1 MRKIL
6 IVGAGHAGLHLAHGL
21 LTHGYD
27 VTVITGQSS
36 TEIRTGRS
44 SVTQFTLPTS
54 LSHEREYDLDL
65 WSVLCP
71 QVRNQRIHLYPG
83 SGQPALSFSGRT
95 GLNNDYMV
103 SVDRRVKMADWL
115 EFFEDRGG
123 KVVIHGVTVT
133 DLDYFSRMFDL
144 IIVAVGHG
152 ELGQLFDYD
161 ESRFSGARPR
171 SMAQALV
178 YDVWPDSK
186 DDVNVGWAAS
196 AAEAGNTIL
205 MPILSQEGPCHALVM
220 VDKRGGPMDAWP
232 DRPGPEEQLRR
243 MKDLLRR
250 YAPEYYER
258 VKDAALVD
266 GYGSTLTDEVTP
278 QVRNPVGVLPS
289 GGKVLGMADVVV
301 TMDPYVGQSWNNSM
315 HCAKAYL
322 EAIMEH
328 GDREFDENFLVSMF
342 DRFWEF
348 GLHNQL
354 WSEMNS
360 TIWDRGDMPEYFND
374 LIAGAQRYPEI
385 ADRWIR
391 GWDYPPDY
399 ANWLLDPEEAMKYVA
414 EVRARHGD

>member
-36 TEIRTGRS
+36 LEIRSGRP
-44 SVTQFTLPTS
+44 SVSQYTFPTA
-54 LSHEREYDLDL
+54 LEHERAQNLDL
-65 WSVLCP
+65 WS
-71 QVRNQRIHLYPG
+71 
-83 SGQPALSFSGRT
+83 ALSPQIREQILHLRPKSGEPMMVKGRT
-95 GLNNDYMV
+95 GDKNDYVV

-144 IIVAVGHG
+144 IIVAVGTG

-161 ESRFSGARPR
+161 TSRFSGARKR
-171 SMAQALV
+171 AISQV
-178 YDVWPDSK
+178 YVDDVWPPENEDE
-186 DDVNVGWAAS
+186 NVGWGSTTAA
-196 AAEAGNTIL
+196 AGTIAL
-205 MPILSQEGPCHALVM
+205 FPVLSKEGPCHSLLL
-220 VDKRGGPMDAWP
+220 VDKHGGPMDAWP

-243 MKDLLRR
+243 MKDLLRQ
-250 YAPEYYER
+250 YDPLTYER
-258 VKDAALVD
+258 MRDAELID
-266 GYGSTLTDEVTP
+266 GNSTLIEELTP

-289 GGKVLGMADVVV
+289 GGRVLGMADVVV
-301 TMDPYVGQSWNNSM
+301 TMDPYVLQSWNNSTR
-315 HCAKAYL
+315 CALAYL
-322 EAIMEH
+322 DAIMER
-328 GDREFDENFLVSMF
+328 GDQPFDEEFLVNTF

-348 GLHNQL
+348 GLHNQHWAEMCSSL
-354 WSEMNS
+354 W
-360 TIWDRGDMPEYFND
+360 DFGDLPPYFYD
-374 LIAGAQRYPEI
+374 LIRHSEKYPEVG
-385 ADRWIR
+385 DRWIR

-399 ANWLLDPEEAMKYVA
+399 QRWLLDPELAAEYLA

>member
-36 TEIRTGRS
+36 MEIRAGKPSISQLT
-44 SVTQFTLPTS
+44 FPTA
-54 LSHEREYDLDL
+54 LEYERKYDLDL
-65 WSVLCP
+65 WSALSP
-71 QVRNQRIHLYPG
+71 QIRDYRVHLYPR
-83 SGQPALSFSGRT
+83 SDQPPKTFKGRT
-95 GLNNDYMV
+95 GKGNDYIV
-103 SVDRRVKMADWL
+103 SVDRRAKMADWL
-115 EFFEDRGG
+115 EYFEDRGG

-171 SMAQALV
+171 SIAQAHV
-178 YDVWPDSK
+178 YDVWPDE
-186 DDVNVGWAAS
+186 NGEENIGWAAS
-196 AAEAGNTIL
+196 TAEAGNIIFL
-205 MPILSQEGPCHALVM
+205 PILTQEGPCHNLLM
-220 VDKRGGPMDAWP
+220 VDKHGGPMDAWP

-243 MKDLLRR
+243 MKDRLRQ
-250 YAPEYYER
+250 YSPDYFER
-258 VKDAALVD
+258 AKDAVLVS
-266 GYGSTLTDEVTP
+266 GGNSTLVEELTP

-289 GGKVLGMADVVV
+289 GGRVLGMADVVV
-301 TMDPYVGQSWNNSM
+301 TMDPYVCQSWNNSTR
-315 HCAKAYL
+315 CAEAYL
-322 EAIMEH
+322 ESIMEH
-328 GDREFDENFLVSMF
+328 GDQPFDEDFLVRTF

-360 TIWDRGDMPEYFND
+360 TMWDEGDLVPHFYD
-374 LIAGAQRYPEI
+374 LVDASAAYPEV
-385 ADRWIR
+385 ADRWIQ

-399 ANWLLDPEEAMKYVA
+399 STWLLDPDLALQYLA
-414 EVRARHGD
+414 EVRKKHGD

>member
-36 TEIRTGRS
+36 TEIRTGRP
-44 SVTQFTLPTS
+44 SVTQFTFPTA
-54 LSHEREYDLDL
+54 LEYERKYELDL
-65 WSVLCP
+65 WSALSP
-71 QVRNQRIHLYPG
+71 QIRQQRIHLYPG
-83 SGQPALSFSGRT
+83 ADRSRLSLKGRT
-95 GLNNDYMV
+95 GKANDYMV
-103 SVDRRVKMADWL
+103 AVDRRVKMADWL

-171 SMAQALV
+171 SIAQAQI
-178 YDVWPDSK
+178 YDVWPSAE
-186 DDVNVGWAAS
+186 DDDNVGWACS
-196 AAEAGNTIL
+196 AQDAGNTIFIP
-205 MPILSQEGPCHALVM
+205 MLSQEGPCHNLLM

-243 MKDLLRR
+243 MKDLLRQ
-250 YAPEYYER
+250 YSPEYYER
-258 VKDAALVD
+258 VRDAELVD
-266 GYGSTLTDEVTP
+266 GGRSTLIEDLTP
-278 QVRNPVGVLPS
+278 QVRNPVGTLPS

-301 TMDPYVGQSWNNSM
+301 TMDPYVGQSWNNSTR
-315 HCAKAYL
+315 CAKAYL

-328 GDREFDENFLVSMF
+328 GDRRFDEEFLVGAF

-348 GLHNQL
+348 GLHNQM

-360 TIWDRGDMPEYFND
+360 TVWDQGDLPAHFYE
-374 LIAGAQRYPEI
+374 LVEAASVHTEV
-385 ADRWIR
+385 ADRWIQ

-399 ANWLLDPEEAMKYVA
+399 ANWLLDPEESMKYVA
-414 EVRARHGD
+414 EVRARSGV

>member
-21 LTHGYD
+21 LTEGYD

-36 TEIRTGRS
+36 MEIRTGKP
-44 SVTQFTLPTS
+44 SVSQLTFPTA
-54 LSHEREYDLDL
+54 LNYEREHNLDL
-65 WSVLCP
+65 WSALSP
-71 QVRNQRIHLYPG
+71 QIRNQRVHLYPKG
-83 SGQPALSFSGRT
+83 DEPVRTFTGRT
-95 GLNNDYMV
+95 GEGNDYTV

-115 EFFEDRGG
+115 EYFEDRGG

-133 DLDYFSRMFDL
+133 DLDYFSRMFEL

-171 SMAQALV
+171 SIAQAQI
-178 YDVWPDSK
+178 YDVWPW
-186 DDVNVGWAAS
+186 DDDDENIGWAAS
-196 AAEAGNTIL
+196 AADAGNIIFI
-205 MPILSQEGPCHALVM
+205 PILTQEGPCHNLLM

-243 MKDLLRR
+243 MKDLLRQ
-250 YAPEYYER
+250 YAPEYFER
-258 VKDAALVD
+258 VKDAVLSD
-266 GYGSTLTDEVTP
+266 GRNSTLVEELTP

-289 GGKVLGMADVVV
+289 GGRVLGMADVVV
-301 TMDPYVGQSWNNSM
+301 TMDPYVGQSWNNSTR
-315 HCAKAYL
+315 CAKAYL
-322 EAIMEH
+322 ESIIEH
-328 GDREFDENFLVSMF
+328 GDREFDDAFLVRTF

-360 TIWDRGDMPEYFND
+360 TLWDSGDLPSYFYDLLDAARDFPEVGN
-374 LIAGAQRYPEI
+374 
-385 ADRWIR
+385 RWIQ
-391 GWDYPPDY
+391 GWDYPPDFGT
-399 ANWLLDPEEAMKYVA
+399 WLLDPDRAMQFVA
-414 EVRARHGD
+414 EVRARSGS

>member
-36 TEIRTGRS
+36 MEIRAGKPS
-44 SVTQFTLPTS
+44 ISQFTLPTA
-54 LSHEREYDLDL
+54 LNYERHFDLDL
-65 WSVLCP
+65 WSALSP
-71 QVRNQRIHLYPG
+71 QIREQKVHLYPG
-83 SGQPALSFSGRT
+83 GDRPLVSFSGRT
-95 GLNNDYMV
+95 GKNNDYIV
-103 SVDRRVKMADWL
+103 SVDRRAKMADWL
-115 EFFEDRGG
+115 EYFEDRGG

-171 SMAQALV
+171 SMAQAYV
-178 YDVWPDSK
+178 YDVWPDE
-186 DDVNVGWAAS
+186 NGEENIGWAAS
-196 AAEAGNTIL
+196 AAEAGNINL
-205 MPILSQEGPCHALVM
+205 MPILSQEGPCHALMM
-220 VDKRGGPMDAWP
+220 VDKHGGPMDAWP

-243 MKDLLRR
+243 MKDLLRQ
-250 YAPEYYER
+250 YAPDYFER
-258 VKDAALVD
+258 AKDAVLVS
-266 GYGSTLTDEVTP
+266 GGNSTLVEELTP

-289 GGKVLGMADVVV
+289 GGRVLGMADVVV
-301 TMDPYVGQSWNNSM
+301 TMDPYVCQSWNNSTR
-315 HCAKAYL
+315 CAEAYL
-322 EAIMEH
+322 ESIMEH
-328 GDREFDENFLVSMF
+328 GDQPFDEDFLVRTF

-360 TIWDRGDMPEYFND
+360 TMWESGDLPPYFYE
-374 LIAGAQRYPEI
+374 LIEGANTYPEVG
-385 ADRWIR
+385 DRWIQ

-399 ANWLLDPEEAMKYVA
+399 STWLLDPDLALQYLA
-414 EVRARHGD
+414 EVRKKHGD

>member
-21 LTHGYD
+21 LTEGYD

-36 TEIRTGRS
+36 MEIRTGKP
-44 SVTQFTLPTS
+44 SVSQFTFPTA
-54 LSHEREYDLDL
+54 LNYEREHNLDL
-65 WSVLCP
+65 WSALSP
-71 QVRNQRIHLYPG
+71 QIRNQRVHLYPPG
-83 SGQPALSFSGRT
+83 NEAVRTFSGRT
-95 GLNNDYMV
+95 GTGNDYSV

-115 EFFEDRGG
+115 EYFEDRGG

-133 DLDYFSRMFDL
+133 DLDYFSRMFEL

-171 SMAQALV
+171 SIAQAQIF
-178 YDVWPDSK
+178 DVWPWDG
-186 DDVNVGWAAS
+186 DDENIGWAAS
-196 AAEAGNTIL
+196 AAEAGNIIFI
-205 MPILSQEGPCHALVM
+205 PILTQEGPCHNLLM

-243 MKDLLRR
+243 MKDLLRQ
-250 YAPEYYER
+250 YAPEYFER
-258 VKDAALVD
+258 AKDAVLSD
-266 GYGSTLTDEVTP
+266 GRNSTLVEELTP

-289 GGKVLGMADVVV
+289 GGRVLGMADVVV
-301 TMDPYVGQSWNNSM
+301 TMDPYVGQSWNNSTR
-315 HCAKAYL
+315 CAKAYL
-322 EAIMEH
+322 ESIIEH
-328 GDREFDENFLVSMF
+328 GDREFDEAFLVRTF

-360 TIWDRGDMPEYFND
+360 TLWDSGDLPPYFYDLLDAARDFPEV
-374 LIAGAQRYPEI
+374 
-385 ADRWIR
+385 ADRWIQ

-399 ANWLLDPEEAMKYVA
+399 GTWLLDPDRAMQFIA
-414 EVRARHGD
+414 EVRARSGA

>member
-83 SGQPALSFSGRT
+83 SGQPTLSFAGRT

-328 GDREFDENFLVSMF
+328 GDREFDESFLVSMF

-354 WSEMNS
+354 WSEINS

>member
-36 TEIRTGRS
+36 MEIRTGRPS
-44 SVTQFTLPTS
+44 ISQFTFPTA
-54 LSHEREYDLDL
+54 LEHERNFNLDL
-65 WSVLCP
+65 WSALSP
-71 QVRNQRIHLYPG
+71 QIREQTVHLYPG
-83 SGQPALSFSGRT
+83 GGSLMSFTGRT
-95 GLNNDYMV
+95 GENNDYAV
-103 SVDRRVKMADWL
+103 SIDRRVKMADWL
-115 EFFEDRGG
+115 EYFEDRGG

-171 SMAQALV
+171 AIAQAHV
-178 YDVWPDSK
+178 YDVWPAEGQDENIS
-186 DDVNVGWAAS
+186 WAAS
-196 AAEAGNTIL
+196 AAEAGNIIL
-205 MPILSQEGPCHALVM
+205 LPILGQDGPCHSLVM
-220 VDKRGGPMDAWP
+220 VDKRGGPMDTWP

-250 YAPEYYER
+250 YAPEYFER
-258 VKDAALVD
+258 AKDAVLID
-266 GYGSTLTDEVTP
+266 GRNSTLVEDLTP

-289 GGKVLGMADVVV
+289 GGRVLGMADVIV
-301 TMDPYVGQSWNNSM
+301 TMDPYVGQSWNNSTR
-315 HCAKAYL
+315 CAEAYL
-322 EAIMEH
+322 EAIIER
-328 GDREFDENFLVSMF
+328 GDQPFDEGFLVGAF

-348 GLHNQL
+348 GLYNQQ
-354 WSEMNS
+354 WSEMCS
-360 TIWDRGDMPEYFND
+360 TWWDQGDMSPQMVELLSAAVKY
-374 LIAGAQRYPEI
+374 REI
-385 ADRWIR
+385 SDRWIQ
-391 GWDYPPDY
+391 GWDYSPDY
-399 ANWLLDPEEAMKYVA
+399 GKWLLDPQLATEYVA

>member
-6 IVGAGHAGLHLAHGL
+6 IIGAGHAGLHLAHGL
-21 LTHGYD
+21 LTEGYD

-36 TEIRTGRS
+36 MEIRTGRAS
-44 SVTQFTLPTS
+44 ISQFTLPTALNYERGHNLDFWS
-54 LSHEREYDLDL
+54 ALS
-65 WSVLCP
+65 P
-71 QVRNQRIHLYPG
+71 QIRDQRVHLYPG
-83 SGQPALSFSGRT
+83 ADRPVLSFAGRT
-95 GLNNDYMV
+95 GKDNDYMV

-115 EFFEDRGG
+115 EYFEDRGG

-152 ELGQLFDYD
+152 ELGQLFDRD

-171 SMAQALV
+171 SIAQAYI
-178 YDVWPDSK
+178 YDVWPEDGA
-186 DDVNVGWAAS
+186 DENIGWAAS
-196 AAEAGNTIL
+196 AAEAGNIGFL
-205 MPILSQEGPCHALVM
+205 PILSQEGPCHAMFM

-243 MKDLLRR
+243 MKDLTRQ
-250 YAPEYYER
+250 YTPEYFER
-258 VKDAALVD
+258 IKDAVLIDGKNSALIED
-266 GYGSTLTDEVTP
+266 LTP
-278 QVRNPVGVLPS
+278 QVRNPVGTLPS

-301 TMDPYVGQSWNNSM
+301 TMDPYVGQSWNNSTR
-315 HCAKAYL
+315 CAKAYL
-322 EAIMEH
+322 ESIIEH
-328 GDREFDENFLVSMF
+328 GDREFDEEFLVRTF

-360 TIWDRGDMPEYFND
+360 TMWDAGDLPPHFYE
-374 LIAGAQRYPEI
+374 LIDGAQKFPEV
-385 ADRWIR
+385 ADRWIQ

-399 ANWLLDPEEAMKYVA
+399 GKWLLDPEKALAYLA
-414 EVRARHGD
+414 EVRARHGA

>member
-36 TEIRTGRS
+36 LEIRTGRP
-44 SVTQFTLPTS
+44 SVTQFTLPTA
-54 LSHEREYDLDL
+54 LDYERKYDLDL
-65 WSVLCP
+65 WSVISP
-71 QVRNQRIHLYPG
+71 QVRNQRIHLYPETG
-83 SGQPALSFSGRT
+83 APVMSFAGRT
-95 GLNNDYMV
+95 GKDNDYMV

-161 ESRFSGARPR
+161 DSRFSGARPR

-178 YDVWPDSK
+178 YDVWPDSG
-186 DDVNVGWAAS
+186 DDDNVGWAAS
-196 AAEAGNTIL
+196 VADAGNIIL

-220 VDKRGGPMDAWP
+220 VDKRNGPMDAWP
-232 DRPGPEEQLRR
+232 DRPGAGEQLRR
-243 MKDLLRR
+243 MKDLLRK

-258 VKDAALVD
+258 VKDAVLVD
-266 GYGSTLTDEVTP
+266 GPGSTLTDEITP

-289 GGKVLGMADVVV
+289 GGRVLGMADVVV

-322 EAIMEH
+322 EAIIEQ
-328 GDREFDENFLVSMF
+328 GDRKFDESFLVGMF

-348 GLHNQL
+348 GLHNQT
-354 WSEMNS
+354 WSELNS
-360 TIWDRGDMPEYFND
+360 TMWDQGLPEYFRD
-374 LIAGAQRYPEI
+374 LLDAAQRYPEV
-385 ADRWIR
+385 ADRWIQ
-391 GWDYPPDY
+391 GWDYPPDF
-399 ANWLLDPEEAMKYVA
+399 ATWLLDSEEAMKYLA
-414 EVRARHGD
+414 EVRARNND

>member
-36 TEIRTGRS
+36 LEIRTGKA
-44 SVTQFTLPTS
+44 SVAQFTFPTA
-54 LSHEREYDLDL
+54 LEYERQHDLDL
-65 WSVLCP
+65 WSALSP
-71 QVRNQRIHLYPG
+71 QIREQRVHLYP
-83 SGQPALSFSGRT
+83 SGDQPVRTFKGRT
-95 GLNNDYMV
+95 GLNNDYVV

-115 EFFEDRGG
+115 EYFEDRGG

-133 DLDYFSRMFDL
+133 DLDYFSRMFEL

-171 SMAQALV
+171 SIAQAQV
-178 YDVWPDSK
+178 YDVWPEKEGDE
-186 DDVNVGWAAS
+186 NIGWAAS
-196 AAEAGNTIL
+196 AADAGNIMFL
-205 MPILSQEGPCHALVM
+205 PILTQEGPCHNLLL

-243 MKDLLRR
+243 MKDLLRQ
-250 YAPEYYER
+250 YAPDYFER
-258 VKDAALVD
+258 VKDAVLTN
-266 GYGSTLTDEVTP
+266 GRNSTLVEELTP

-289 GGKVLGMADVVV
+289 GGRVLGMADVVV
-301 TMDPYVGQSWNNSM
+301 TMDPYVGQSWNNSTR
-315 HCAKAYL
+315 CAKAYL
-322 EAIMEH
+322 ESIIEH
-328 GDREFDENFLVSMF
+328 GDGAFDEGFLVRTF

-354 WSEMNS
+354 WAEMNS
-360 TIWDRGDMPEYFND
+360 TLWDAGDLPPYFYD
-374 LIAGAQRYPEI
+374 LVDAAAAYPEVG
-385 ADRWIR
+385 DRWIQ

-399 ANWLLDPEEAMKYVA
+399 SSWLLDPELAMQYVA